1 MSLKHIIRK
10 NSVEV
15 AACIIFTLVIA
26 GSAFL
31 IYQSFILKENFGSLY
46 LTTTANATHA
56 NQHLFR
62 TTLSPDAACALQHLL
77 WTSAALIILL
87 FSLSAILFWYAA
99 RSRALLTRAAAIRK
113 KSHDRYRFLTEGPPT
128 IGIIRFSL
136 VDGRVMDCNRAALNI
151 TGLPR
156 ADFVGRPVTDFI
168 DPKDLDFVKQELL
181 ELRAGRPNH
190 YFTVRMPEFH
200 GGTKIMAWHISVMK
214 FLDEEPQAVAI
225 LTDVSKEHELQLE
238 RIEKERLAG
247 VLEMAGAAAHE
258 LNQPMQVV
266 SGQLWMLLQKTDTT
280 DPAYKTLK
288 TIHAEIERMTSISR
302 KIASISSYEVKEY
315 VGETRII
322 DIDRA
327 AG

>member
-1 MSLKHIIRK
+1 MSPRHLIRK
-10 NSVEV
+10 NPAEV
-15 AACIIFTLVIA
+15 TAAMIFILVIA

-31 IYQSFILKENFGSLY
+31 IYQTFMLREQLTLLY
-46 LTTTANATHA
+46 STAAANATISPH
-56 NQHLFR
+56 QPFR
-62 TTLSPDAACALQHLL
+62 TTLTPDTASALQQIL

-87 FSLSAILFWYAA
+87 FSLSAILFWYAT
-99 RSRALLTRAAAIRK
+99 RRRAQLARAAAIMK

-151 TGLPR
+151 TGVPR

-168 DPKDLDFVKQELL
+168 DSRDSDYVKRELQ

-200 GGTKIMAWHISVMK
+200 GGTRVMAWHISVLK

-225 LTDVSKEHELQLE
+225 LTDVSREHELQLE

-266 SGQLWMLLQKTDTT
+266 SGKLWMLLQKTDTA
-280 DPAYKTLK
+280 DPAYRTLK
-288 TIHAEIERMTSISR
+288 TLHAEIERMTAISR
-302 KIASISSYEVKEY
+302 KIASISSYEVKDY
-315 VGETRII
+315 VGKTRII

-327 AG
+327 SG